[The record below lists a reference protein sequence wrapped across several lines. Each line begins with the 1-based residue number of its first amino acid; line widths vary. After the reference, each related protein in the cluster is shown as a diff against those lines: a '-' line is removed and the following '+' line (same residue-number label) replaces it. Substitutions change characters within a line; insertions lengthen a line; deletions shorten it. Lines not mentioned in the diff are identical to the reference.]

1 MENLWSPWRS
11 QYIEDFK
18 SPESSSD
25 CFLCDSIL
33 HLAQTNSI
41 EDYRKTLIV
50 HQTQHSFVILNK
62 FPYNAGHI
70 LICPKSHKADLSDL
84 SDEEYLDLT
93 NLLRLSTEIV
103 KKIYNPHGYNL
114 GLNNGSAGGAGVPGH
129 LHFHIVPR
137 WTGDTNF
144 MTSIADVKVIS
155 QELSATFDKYFSEF
169 SKLEQ

>member
-18 SPESSSD
+18 SPESKSD
-25 CFLCDSIL
+25 CFLCDAVLYIAKNQDKDSF
-33 HLAQTNSI
+33 Q
-41 EDYRKTLIV
+41 KTLIV
-50 HQTQHSFVILNK
+50 YQTKFSFVILNK

-70 LICPKSHKADLSDL
+70 LVCPKSHKGDLSEL

-93 NLLRLSTEIV
+93 NLLRLSTDCV

-144 MTSIADVKVIS
+144 MTSISDVKVIS